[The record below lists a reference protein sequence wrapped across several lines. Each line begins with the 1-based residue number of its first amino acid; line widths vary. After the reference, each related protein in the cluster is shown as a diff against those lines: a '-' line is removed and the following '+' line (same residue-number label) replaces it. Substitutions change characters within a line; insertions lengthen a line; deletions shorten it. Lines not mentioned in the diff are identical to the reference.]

1 MAPIPSNGQIQ
12 RLKNLQGTDAG
23 VFTLAVFS
31 VIEAFLR
38 HKLGFAVDYK
48 TTFYQLLQTYREKF
62 GRGDHIELLYVFI
75 PQNCN
80 SQPVDDLRK
89 ILKEH

>member
-1 MAPIPSNGQIQ
+1 MRLEEFYFSNRFLLFYVYI
-12 RLKNLQGTDAG
+12 LKYKY
-23 VFTLAVFS
+23 TLAVFS

-62 GRGDHIELLYVFI
+62 GRGDHFELLYVFI

>member
-1 MAPIPSNGQIQ
+1 MAPIPSN
-12 RLKNLQGTDAG
+12 
-23 VFTLAVFS
+23 
-31 VIEAFLR
+31 
-38 HKLGFAVDYK
+38 
-48 TTFYQLLQTYREKF
+48 REKF